1 MGTSNPILAP
11 NSALFL
17 IALELYANKTNVSPP
32 YCNEDEVSQAA
43 LYLEFNLDNVLK
55 AFRDLWLLEPRCE
68 AHKGRMRKDGP
79 FLGIEIAGRECSD
92 RVVVL
97 A

>member
-1 MGTSNPILAP
+1 MAP
-11 NSALFL
+11 YSALL
-17 IALELYANKTNVSPP
+17 LVALELYANEKNVSPP
-32 YCNEDEVSQAA
+32 HNNEISQAA
-43 LYLEFNLDNVLK
+43 SYLEFNLDNVLK
-55 AFRDLWLLEPRCE
+55 AFRDLWLLESRCE

-79 FLGIEIAGRECSD
+79 FLGIEVAGRECSD